1 MAGDDPL
8 QLRVRSMS
16 YEAEGVLG
24 LELRDPAGAALPEW
38 APGAHVDLTV
48 PGSPPRQFSLCG
60 DPADRSSYRL
70 GVLLEEPSRGCTR
83 WVHAQLRPGDVV
95 EVSPPRNRFPLVASL
110 RYLFVAGGIGI
121 TPILP
126 MIAAVDAAGAGWE
139 LLYGGRRR
147 ASMAFLDRLAGYGDR
162 VTVVPQD
169 EAGLLDLDAAL
180 ARHDPATTSVY
191 CCGPE
196 PLLVAAAERAA
207 AAGFAEPHVER
218 FHPVEALPAEPGG
231 DRPVEVVC
239 ARSGITVHV
248 GAETS
253 ILEALETAGLP
264 VPSSCREGICG
275 TCETSVLD
283 GTPDHRD
290 SLLTDGERAAGET
303 MMVCCSRA
311 LSEKLVLDV

>member
-1 MAGDDPL
+1 VSNL
-8 QLRVRSMS
+8 LRLRVRSMS
-16 YEAEGVLG
+16 YEAEGVVG
-24 LELRDPAGAALPEW
+24 LTLCDPGGAALPEW
-38 APGAHVDLTV
+38 TPGAHIDLLA
-48 PGSPPRQFSLCG
+48 PGGGPPRQFSLCG
-60 DPADRSSYRL
+60 EPADRSAYRL
-70 GVLLEEPSRGCTR
+70 GVLLEERSRGCTR
-83 WVHAQLRPGDVV
+83 WVHTQLRPGDLVDA
-95 EVSPPRNRFPLVASL
+95 SPPRNRFPLVESP

-126 MIAAVDAAGAGWE
+126 MIAAVDAAGAEWE
-139 LLYGGRRR
+139 LVYGGRRR
-147 ASMAFLDRLAGYGDR
+147 ATMAFLDRLAGYGDR
-162 VTVVPQD
+162 VVIVPED
-169 EAGLLDLDAAL
+169 EAGRIDVAAAL

-196 PLLVAAAERAA
+196 PLLAAVAERAA

-218 FHPVEALPAEPGG
+218 FHPVERAPVTPDGERA
-231 DRPVEVVC
+231 VEVVC

-248 GAETS
+248 DSGTS
-253 ILEALETAGLP
+253 ILEALEAAGLP

-275 TCETSVLD
+275 TCETGVLE
-283 GTPDHRD
+283 GIPDHRD